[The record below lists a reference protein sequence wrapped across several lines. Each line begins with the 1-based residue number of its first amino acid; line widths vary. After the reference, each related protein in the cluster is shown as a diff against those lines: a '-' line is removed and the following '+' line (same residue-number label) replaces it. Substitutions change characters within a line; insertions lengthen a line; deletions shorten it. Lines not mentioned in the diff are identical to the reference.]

1 MAQNIRMGGPWDET
15 EKALHINAL
24 ELKAAEFGLKSLTKD
39 KTDIHVH
46 LKMDNVSAVAH
57 INRMGG
63 TRSPILLKISR
74 EIWEYCLQRGITLTA
89 EYIPGVLNE
98 IADWESRHTESSNN
112 WTLNRAI
119 FQQINKIMG
128 SLKLDL
134 FVDRL
139 NAQLDNYVSWR
150 PDPFAIQ
157 TDAFQVNWSNK
168 NPYAFPHSA

>member
-1 MAQNIRMGGPWDET
+1 
-15 EKALHINAL
+15 
-24 ELKAAEFGLKSLTKD
+24 
-39 KTDIHVH
+39 
-46 LKMDNVSAVAH
+46 MDNVSAVAH

-74 EIWEYCLQRGITLTA
+74 EIWKYCQKRGITLTA
-89 EYIPGVLNE
+89 EYIPVVLNE

-128 SLKLDL
+128 PLKLDL

-157 TDAFQVNWSNK
+157 TDAFQLNWSNK
-168 NPYAFPHSA
+168 NPYVFSPFCLIARYPAKVNKERSNLVIITPVWQSQAFTQCYWKCQYQHQYCSLQ